1 MFKKQLVASLAVVLA
16 SSVVAPSN
24 AQQMILDEEFSTAI
38 TALAAPLR
46 KSLVPQT
53 NVNYILINDP
63 SINAFVTGE
72 NIVFIH
78 SGLISKATTA
88 AAIQGVLAHEL
99 GHIAANHLL
108 QRHASARNA
117 AMGAMA
123 GMVLGIGAAAAGAPQ
138 AATAIAMGSQ
148 AGAIQSMLAHT
159 RTQEAEADRRAITAL
174 HSAGLSAQGMV
185 DMFTTLR
192 TESQLS
198 YDAPPP
204 WLVTHPLP
212 PERLANL
219 SGVTQSESAAL
230 KTGLEKTEQS
240 INFPRLQAKVWAL
253 TSTPVGTLRRYT
265 TNDDISRYARAL
277 AYFKQGK
284 LDLANSNL
292 EPLLKA
298 DPKDPFY
305 RELKAKLALER
316 SDLTTAGLIFTELA
330 NEYPNAILFQYQLA
344 EILRN
349 QSDFQAATIRYERVT
364 RLWPQWT
371 DPWMGLGLCYGNMG
385 RIAESHL
392 ARANGFIVA
401 PDLDAAK
408 QSLALANQYITKLS
422 ASPEKTRSEEWAT
435 ALKSRL
441 DSLK

>member
-1 MFKKQLVASLAVVLA
+1 MFKKPFVTLLAILLA
-16 SSVVAPSN
+16 SAVVAPGY
-24 AQQMILDEEFSTAI
+24 AQQMILDEEFSAAA

-46 KSLVPQT
+46 KSLVPHT
-53 NVNYILINDP
+53 NVHYVLINDP
-63 SINAFVTGE
+63 NINAFVTGE
-72 NIVFIH
+72 NIIFVH
-78 SGLISKATTA
+78 SGLVAKASTA
-88 AAIQGVLAHEL
+88 AALQGVLAHEL
-99 GHIAANHLL
+99 AHVAANHIL
-108 QRHASARNA
+108 QRHTSSRHA
-117 AMGAMA
+117 AIGAMA
-123 GMVLGIGAAAAGAPQ
+123 GMVLGIGAAAAGSPQ

-174 HSAGLSAQGMV
+174 HTAGLSAQGMV
-185 DMFTTLR
+185 DMFSTLR
-192 TESQLS
+192 NESQLS

-219 SGVTQSESAAL
+219 SNATQTESTAL
-230 KTGLEKTEQS
+230 KTGLEKTEAS

-253 TSTPVGTLRRYT
+253 TSTPAGTLRRYT
-265 TNDDISRYARAL
+265 GADDISRYARAL

-298 DPKDPFY
+298 DPQDPYY

-316 SDLTTAGLIFTELA
+316 SYLTAAGLIFAQLA
-330 NEYPNAILFQYQLA
+330 TEYPSAVLFQYQYA

-349 QSDFQAATIRYERVT
+349 QSDYPAAAARYERTT
-364 RLWPQWT
+364 RLWPQWA

-392 ARANGFIVA
+392 ARTNGFIAA
-401 PDLDAAK
+401 PDIEAAK
-408 QSLALANQYITKLS
+408 QSLVLAKQYIGKLS
-422 ASPEKTRSEEWAT
+422 SSPEKARAQEWAT
-435 ALKSRL
+435 ALQSRL
-441 DSLK
+441 DAME

>member
-1 MFKKQLVASLAVVLA
+1 MLKKPLLAALAILMA
-16 SSVVAPSN
+16 SSAATLSH
-24 AQQMILDEEFSTAI
+24 AQMILDEEFSTAA
-38 TALAAPLR
+38 TTLAAPLR

-53 NVNYILINDP
+53 NVHYILINDP

-72 NIVFIH
+72 NIIFIH
-78 SGLISKATTA
+78 SGLIAKATTA
-88 AAIQGVLAHEL
+88 AAVQGVLAHEL

-108 QRHASARNA
+108 QRYDSAKHATI
-117 AMGAMA
+117 GAMA
-123 GMVLGIGAAAAGAPQ
+123 GMVLGIGAAAAGSPQ

-174 HSAGLSAQGMV
+174 HGAGLSAQGMV
-185 DMFTTLR
+185 DMFSTLR
-192 TESQLS
+192 NESQLS

-219 SGVTQSESAAL
+219 TGVTQTESAAL
-230 KTGLEKTEQS
+230 KTGLAKTEES

-253 TSTPVGTLRRYT
+253 TATPAGTLRRYT
-265 TNDDISRYARAL
+265 GNDDISRYARAL

-292 EPLLKA
+292 EPLLKTS
-298 DPKDPFY
+298 PKDPFY

-316 SDLTTAGLIFTELA
+316 SDLTTAGLIFTDLA
-330 NEYPNAILFQYQLA
+330 NEYPNAVLFQYQLA

-349 QSDFQAATIRYERVT
+349 QSDFQSAAARYERIT
-364 RLWPQWT
+364 RLWPQWA

-392 ARANGFIVA
+392 ARTNGFIVA
-401 PDLDAAK
+401 PDLEAAK
-408 QSLALANQYITKLS
+408 QSLVLAKQYIGKLTP
-422 ASPEKTRSEEWAT
+422 SPEKTRAEEWAT
-435 ALKSRL
+435 ALQSRL
-441 DSLK
+441 DALK